1 MHVQKSWSILVAS
14 AEDLHYIIDGATAS
28 TRRGVIPMENALS
41 VSTLNRLGFLFLA
54 YGTVTDGE
62 LVPEEL
68 VVMAN
73 RLKRWLDDRRDV
85 RLVEVVEE
93 AGRVY
98 DQHASDDAIRQTA
111 YRYACALRRLTA
123 PAQRRVIADLV
134 EIARAD
140 GVVCEGEIRF
150 MSMVM
155 GVFGIGEPN
164 PLQPTINNP
173 AI

>member
-1 MHVQKSWSILVAS
+1 
-14 AEDLHYIIDGATAS
+14 
-28 TRRGVIPMENALS
+28 MENALS

-68 VVMAN
+68 VVMAT
-73 RLKRWLDDRRDV
+73 RLKRWLNDRRDV

-98 DQHASDDAIRQTA
+98 DTHATDDDVRQTA
-111 YRYACALRRLTA
+111 YRYACTLRRSLPA
-123 PAQRRVIADLV
+123 PARRRVIADLV

-140 GVVCEGEIRF
+140 GVICEGEIRF

-164 PLQPTINNP
+164 PLQSTMSCAPT
-173 AI
+173 